1 MAIALCVF
9 IACTVLVLWVYVG
22 YPLLLAAWSGRRCKA
37 SIPPL
42 EELPPITI
50 IITARNEEKAIR
62 RKLENTL
69 SLDYP
74 PDRRQI
80 IVASDAS
87 EDRTDELVR
96 EFADRGVELV
106 RHPERRGKV
115 AAQREAVK
123 HATGDII
130 IFSDATGDYNPES
143 LKELVKHFQDESVG
157 CAGGV
162 VRYRNTQATDVTR
175 NEGLYWRYE
184 MWLREAESNAGS
196 VTILSGPMYAV
207 RRSIYQAGPDYA
219 EDDAFQPFHALEK
232 GYKVVHEPNAVVNE
246 VSADTIEAEFASK
259 VRIVQRNLHA
269 LLANAGLLNPFR
281 HPFLTL
287 KVFSHR
293 LLRWLVPLLLIGMFI
308 SNLFLL
314 QSPFFRGVM
323 VLQVLFYGLALVGY
337 MLARRGRRVPGVS
350 LIFYFCLVNAGAL
363 VGVLRALLGHKKA
376 TWEPVR

>member
-9 IACTVLVLWVYVG
+9 VTCAVLVLWVYVG
-22 YPLLLAAWSGRRCKA
+22 YPSLLALRPTRGRKD
-37 SIPPL
+37 SPSYP
-42 EELPPITI
+42 EQWPSITI

-87 EDRTDELVR
+87 DDQTDEIVR
-96 EFADRGVELV
+96 EFADRGVQLV

-123 HATGDII
+123 HATGEVIV
-130 IFSDATGDYNPES
+130 FSDATGDYSPES

-162 VRYRNTQATDVTR
+162 VMYRNVQATDVTR

-184 MWLREAESNAGS
+184 MWLREAESNSGS

-207 RRSIYQAGPDYA
+207 RRSIYEAGPDHA
-219 EDDAFQPFHALEK
+219 EDDAFQPFHALQK
-232 GYKVVHEPNAVVNE
+232 GYRVVHEPKAIVNE

-269 LLANAGLLNPFR
+269 LLANASLLNPLR

-287 KVFSHR
+287 KVLSHR
-293 LLRWLVPLLLIGMFI
+293 LLRWLVPLMLIGMFV

-314 QSPFFRGVM
+314 QSPFFRVMM

-337 MLARRGRRVPGVS
+337 VLARRGRHVPLVS

-363 VGVLRALLGHKKA
+363 LGVLRAFLGHKKA